1 MGSDAF
7 AAAARFHTGG
17 IAGLRPDEVPIIA
30 QKGEEILT
38 RGDPRHRA
46 NGGVGS
52 GGATPVNLKVVNA
65 IDAGDF
71 VSKGLDTGVG
81 SKALLNYIRSNSGAV
96 KQALG

>member
-1 MGSDAF
+1 MRSDTF

-30 QKGEEILT
+30 QRGEEILT

-52 GGATPVNLKVVNA
+52 SAAPVNLKVVNA

-81 SKALLNYIRSNSGAV
+81 GKALLNYIRSNSGAV

>member
-1 MGSDAF
+1 M
-7 AAAARFHTGG
+7 
-17 IAGLRPDEVPIIA
+17 PIIA

-46 NGGVGS
+46 NGGLGGGGGGS
-52 GGATPVNLKVVNA
+52 PITVVNA

-81 SKALLNYIRSNSGAV
+81 GKAFMNFVRANSGAI
-96 KQALG
+96 KQVIG